1 MTPTVGLGTTTRK
14 LPSTIVA
21 AESAGRRRAR
31 RLGKACAPL
40 GEALFSDDDECHA
53 ASSARLRCSLR
64 TACVSCDAA
73 AIRRVLE
80 RSSDLASHVYDD
92 GFTPLGYV
100 LHGDQGDWRCGR
112 GLASVKLVLDA
123 RAAPDVVCT
132 RAGSFT
138 SLQLAVY
145 GSNENPREPRVALE
159 LVKLLLAAGA
169 GARDRGVLSG
179 ACEVACSVGHVMCCR
194 TLLEARAAPTSACV
208 RGAIVPGGTATG
220 AREPA
225 EERRMPDE
233 LRAVVVRMLLQAGAD
248 ANECADAPGGL
259 TLLMV
264 ACAYGRA
271 RCARELLRGRAD
283 VWATDRAR
291 PPRTA
296 LAWARNNVDCTAVL
310 RAAGAGQ
317 EEGLLHAARSGD
329 QCALGALLASGVP
342 AHAGGNHALSAA
354 CRGAHVGCV
363 RLLLDARAPP
373 DGVAGRRTG
382 DPLSLAVFGS
392 AQINSALVQ
401 ILLDAKANP
410 RGASVR
416 LRGGDSVCAL
426 EYACRRMG
434 GDEGARAV
442 VLPLMEAGA
451 IWPRHKPVATNIETT
466 LLLGALNGKC
476 RQVAAI
482 LKAHSPP
489 RLAGEVCALAAQTP
503 EESTRHVCMHSA
515 CAQRMC
521 LLVRPVPRSVL
532 VPTHPCGSG
541 TVAHSPPPAA
551 DAAGAAAAPDDVEP
565 PTPPLRLELTP
576 LAGACLRGHHECVKH
591 LLLARC
597 SPIFPAVQL
606 RRQPREADG
615 GEALD
620 AGTLTAAA
628 LGSCSE
634 VIALI
639 RSAIAD
645 ELIGRAISSP
655 RNATDEEDDEPVT
668 TVGQGQAWHDG
679 GPRPS
684 LPPAAVASVQF
695 DLEDADGSPPR
706 LAEACTYVTLQ
717 SNDGSGACRVVTLQE
732 VLGLLEDEAV
742 ATAADDDEEE
752 EEEVDDDD
760 DDAVDDVDDEVAG
773 GSATLPAAR
782 HEHAKL
788 AGGPTLL
795 RVKFARLTD
804 RRKKKERRRLR
815 REAEAEAAAVES
827 QARAAA
833 ARCEASAERARAKA
847 TQNEAAVKAA
857 TTSTD
862 AAVTAPAAERTAT
875 REQAAS
881 EAAARVAAA
890 HAHEEELA
898 FEATLQ
904 RALEESLRTVTAPI
918 AEPAADPA
926 AGPAVS
932 HAQRVPDAIPSQ
944 AEVPAAVP
952 AASAG
957 AAGSLRASS
966 TSVPALR
973 ARATGRGADAD
984 RLPSALLATSPSPI
998 QAAAPYICPPT
1009 AGGETALQVIAVG
1022 ASRVTGSQDSQRALL
1037 RHISRMGDLLAVSW
1051 DVCVLRDRLRAEEA
1065 GRRARADTI
1074 AAEHAAMRVAS
1085 EKLEAG
1091 VRLRAA
1097 TERRVRDEAARLRG
1111 ARNEVAR
1118 EEAAIARN
1126 VGALGVGSRLRLMAL
1141 LSSLE

>member
-1 MTPTVGLGTTTRK
+1 M
-14 LPSTIVA
+14 
-21 AESAGRRRAR
+21 
-31 RLGKACAPL
+31 
-40 GEALFSDDDECHA
+40 
-53 ASSARLRCSLR
+53 
-64 TACVSCDAA
+64 
-73 AIRRVLE
+73 
-80 RSSDLASHVYDD
+80 
-92 GFTPLGYV
+92 
-100 LHGDQGDWRCGR
+100 
-112 GLASVKLVLDA
+112 
-123 RAAPDVVCT
+123 
-132 RAGSFT
+132 
-138 SLQLAVY
+138 
-145 GSNENPREPRVALE
+145 
-159 LVKLLLAAGA
+159 
-169 GARDRGVLSG
+169 
-179 ACEVACSVGHVMCCR
+179 
-194 TLLEARAAPTSACV
+194 
-208 RGAIVPGGTATG
+208 
-220 AREPA
+220 
-225 EERRMPDE
+225 
-233 LRAVVVRMLLQAGAD
+233 
-248 ANECADAPGGL
+248 
-259 TLLMV
+259 
-264 ACAYGRA
+264 
-271 RCARELLRGRAD
+271 
-283 VWATDRAR
+283 
-291 PPRTA
+291 
-296 LAWARNNVDCTAVL
+296 
-310 RAAGAGQ
+310 
-317 EEGLLHAARSGD
+317 
-329 QCALGALLASGVP
+329 
-342 AHAGGNHALSAA
+342 
-354 CRGAHVGCV
+354 
-363 RLLLDARAPP
+363 
-373 DGVAGRRTG
+373 
-382 DPLSLAVFGS
+382 
-392 AQINSALVQ
+392 
-401 ILLDAKANP
+401 
-410 RGASVR
+410 
-416 LRGGDSVCAL
+416 
-426 EYACRRMG
+426 
-434 GDEGARAV
+434 
-442 VLPLMEAGA
+442 
-451 IWPRHKPVATNIETT
+451 
-466 LLLGALNGKC
+466 
-476 RQVAAI
+476 
-482 LKAHSPP
+482 
-489 RLAGEVCALAAQTP
+489 
-503 EESTRHVCMHSA
+503 
-515 CAQRMC
+515 
-521 LLVRPVPRSVL
+521 
-532 VPTHPCGSG
+532 
-541 TVAHSPPPAA
+541 
-551 DAAGAAAAPDDVEP
+551 
-565 PTPPLRLELTP
+565 
-576 LAGACLRGHHECVKH
+576 
-591 LLLARC
+591 
-597 SPIFPAVQL
+597 
-606 RRQPREADG
+606 
-615 GEALD
+615 
-620 AGTLTAAA
+620 
-628 LGSCSE
+628 
-634 VIALI
+634 IALI

-655 RNATDEEDDEPVT
+655 RNATDDEDDEPVT

-742 ATAADDDEEE
+742 ATAADDDDDE

-847 TQNEAAVKAA
+847 TQNEARLAAAAEAAVKAA

-966 TSVPALR
+966 TSVPASR
-973 ARATGRGADAD
+973 ARATGRGAD
-984 RLPSALLATSPSPI
+984 ATSPSPI

-1051 DVCVLRDRLRAEEA
+1051 DVCVLRDRLRAGEA

>member
-1 MTPTVGLGTTTRK
+1 MRAQHEEHEDAAEEEDRLGSGVTGWLFVDSSRAVMTVKASGLGLK
-14 LPSTIVA
+14 SPSMA
-21 AESAGRRRAR
+21 KSAGRRRAR

-92 GFTPLGYV
+92 DFTPLGYV
-100 LHGDQGDWRCGR
+100 LHGDQGAWRCGR

-123 RAAPDVVCT
+123 RAAPDVVRT
-132 RAGSFT
+132 RAGGFT

-296 LAWARNNVDCTAVL
+296 LAWARNNVDCTAIL

-489 RLAGEVCALAAQTP
+489 RLAGEICALAAQTP

-515 CAQRMC
+515 QRMC
-521 LLVRPVPRSVL
+521 LLARPVPRSVL

-541 TVAHSPPPAA
+541 TVTHS
-551 DAAGAAAAPDDVEP
+551 
-565 PTPPLRLELTP
+565 LHHHRLELTP

-655 RNATDEEDDEPVT
+655 RNATDDEDDEPVT

-742 ATAADDDEEE
+742 ATAADDDDDE

-760 DDAVDDVDDEVAG
+760 DDAVDDVDVVNDDEVAG

-847 TQNEAAVKAA
+847 TQNEARLAAAAEAAVKAA

-966 TSVPALR
+966 TSVPASR
-973 ARATGRGADAD
+973 ARATGRGRRRRPAAVGVARDVPEPDTGRSAVYLPAD
-984 RLPSALLATSPSPI
+984 RRRRDCVAGDRRRCVARHGVPGLTTR
-998 QAAAPYICPPT
+998 AAAPHLADGRSPGSVLGCLRTQGSTACRGGRPPS
-1009 AGGETALQVIAVG
+1009 ARG
-1022 ASRVTGSQDSQRALL
+1022 
-1037 RHISRMGDLLAVSW
+1037 H
-1051 DVCVLRDRLRAEEA
+1051 DRR
-1065 GRRARADTI
+1065 
-1074 AAEHAAMRVAS
+1074 
-1085 EKLEAG
+1085 
-1091 VRLRAA
+1091 
-1097 TERRVRDEAARLRG
+1097 
-1111 ARNEVAR
+1111 
-1118 EEAAIARN
+1118 
-1126 VGALGVGSRLRLMAL
+1126 
-1141 LSSLE
+1141 

>member
-1 MTPTVGLGTTTRK
+1 
-14 LPSTIVA
+14 
-21 AESAGRRRAR
+21 
-31 RLGKACAPL
+31 
-40 GEALFSDDDECHA
+40 
-53 ASSARLRCSLR
+53 
-64 TACVSCDAA
+64 
-73 AIRRVLE
+73 
-80 RSSDLASHVYDD
+80 
-92 GFTPLGYV
+92 
-100 LHGDQGDWRCGR
+100 
-112 GLASVKLVLDA
+112 
-123 RAAPDVVCT
+123 
-132 RAGSFT
+132 
-138 SLQLAVY
+138 
-145 GSNENPREPRVALE
+145 
-159 LVKLLLAAGA
+159 
-169 GARDRGVLSG
+169 
-179 ACEVACSVGHVMCCR
+179 
-194 TLLEARAAPTSACV
+194 
-208 RGAIVPGGTATG
+208 
-220 AREPA
+220 
-225 EERRMPDE
+225 
-233 LRAVVVRMLLQAGAD
+233 
-248 ANECADAPGGL
+248 
-259 TLLMV
+259 
-264 ACAYGRA
+264 
-271 RCARELLRGRAD
+271 
-283 VWATDRAR
+283 
-291 PPRTA
+291 
-296 LAWARNNVDCTAVL
+296 
-310 RAAGAGQ
+310 
-317 EEGLLHAARSGD
+317 
-329 QCALGALLASGVP
+329 
-342 AHAGGNHALSAA
+342 
-354 CRGAHVGCV
+354 
-363 RLLLDARAPP
+363 
-373 DGVAGRRTG
+373 
-382 DPLSLAVFGS
+382 
-392 AQINSALVQ
+392 
-401 ILLDAKANP
+401 
-410 RGASVR
+410 
-416 LRGGDSVCAL
+416 
-426 EYACRRMG
+426 
-434 GDEGARAV
+434 
-442 VLPLMEAGA
+442 
-451 IWPRHKPVATNIETT
+451 
-466 LLLGALNGKC
+466 
-476 RQVAAI
+476 
-482 LKAHSPP
+482 
-489 RLAGEVCALAAQTP
+489 
-503 EESTRHVCMHSA
+503 
-515 CAQRMC
+515 
-521 LLVRPVPRSVL
+521 
-532 VPTHPCGSG
+532 
-541 TVAHSPPPAA
+541 VAHSPPPAA

-655 RNATDEEDDEPVT
+655 RNATDDEDDEPVT

-966 TSVPALR
+966 TSVPASR

-1141 LSSLE
+1141 LGSRATCLK

>member
-1 MTPTVGLGTTTRK
+1 MR
-14 LPSTIVA
+14 
-21 AESAGRRRAR
+21 
-31 RLGKACAPL
+31 
-40 GEALFSDDDECHA
+40 
-53 ASSARLRCSLR
+53 
-64 TACVSCDAA
+64 
-73 AIRRVLE
+73 
-80 RSSDLASHVYDD
+80 
-92 GFTPLGYV
+92 
-100 LHGDQGDWRCGR
+100 Q
-112 GLASVKLVLDA
+112 
-123 RAAPDVVCT
+123 
-132 RAGSFT
+132 
-138 SLQLAVY
+138 
-145 GSNENPREPRVALE
+145 
-159 LVKLLLAAGA
+159 
-169 GARDRGVLSG
+169 
-179 ACEVACSVGHVMCCR
+179 
-194 TLLEARAAPTSACV
+194 
-208 RGAIVPGGTATG
+208 
-220 AREPA
+220 
-225 EERRMPDE
+225 
-233 LRAVVVRMLLQAGAD
+233 
-248 ANECADAPGGL
+248 
-259 TLLMV
+259 
-264 ACAYGRA
+264 
-271 RCARELLRGRAD
+271 
-283 VWATDRAR
+283 
-291 PPRTA
+291 
-296 LAWARNNVDCTAVL
+296 
-310 RAAGAGQ
+310 
-317 EEGLLHAARSGD
+317 
-329 QCALGALLASGVP
+329 
-342 AHAGGNHALSAA
+342 
-354 CRGAHVGCV
+354 
-363 RLLLDARAPP
+363 APP
-373 DGVAGRRTG
+373 
-382 DPLSLAVFGS
+382 
-392 AQINSALVQ
+392 
-401 ILLDAKANP
+401 
-410 RGASVR
+410 
-416 LRGGDSVCAL
+416 
-426 EYACRRMG
+426 
-434 GDEGARAV
+434 
-442 VLPLMEAGA
+442 
-451 IWPRHKPVATNIETT
+451 
-466 LLLGALNGKC
+466 
-476 RQVAAI
+476 
-482 LKAHSPP
+482 
-489 RLAGEVCALAAQTP
+489 
-503 EESTRHVCMHSA
+503 
-515 CAQRMC
+515 
-521 LLVRPVPRSVL
+521 
-532 VPTHPCGSG
+532 
-541 TVAHSPPPAA
+541 
-551 DAAGAAAAPDDVEP
+551 
-565 PTPPLRLELTP
+565 
-576 LAGACLRGHHECVKH
+576 
-591 LLLARC
+591 LARC

-655 RNATDEEDDEPVT
+655 RNATDDEDDEPVT

-732 VLGLLEDEAV
+732 VLGLLEDAAV

-752 EEEVDDDD
+752 EEEEDDDD

-847 TQNEAAVKAA
+847 TQNEARLAATEAAVKAA

-932 HAQRVPDAIPSQ
+932 HAQRVQTLS
-944 AEVPAAVP
+944 V
-952 AASAG
+952 ASGGAG
-957 AAGSLRASS
+957 GGAGGVCWSGGLAAGYS
-966 TSVPALR
+966 TSVPAV
-973 ARATGRGADAD
+973 RATGRGADAD

-1022 ASRVTGSQDSQRALL
+1022 ASRVSGSRTHNALL
-1037 RHISRMGDLLAVSW
+1037 RHLADGRSPGS
-1051 DVCVLRDRLRAEEA
+1051 VLGCLRTQGSTACRG
-1065 GRRARADTI
+1065 GRRARARR
-1074 AAEHAAMRVAS
+1074 AAEHAAMRIAS

-1097 TERRVRDEAARLRG
+1097 TEPRPRRLLGCAVHATRTPARR
-1111 ARNEVAR
+1111 RR
-1118 EEAAIARN
+1118 SRN
-1126 VGALGVGSRLRLMAL
+1126 VGALGVGSRRPWRFWVVERLVK
-1141 LSSLE
+1141 